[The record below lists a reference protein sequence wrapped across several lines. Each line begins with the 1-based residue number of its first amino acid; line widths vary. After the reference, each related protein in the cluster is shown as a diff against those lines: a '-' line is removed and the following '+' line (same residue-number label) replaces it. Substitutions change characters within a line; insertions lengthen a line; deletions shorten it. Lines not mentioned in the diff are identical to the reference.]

1 MSWDVTGRPQHHRPG
16 RLSPQ
21 AAHRNLQQ
29 GPHGEQSQLGQGL
42 DCTLQVRVW
51 NYRTGGLELAKW
63 FREEIFSVAI
73 HPDGLY
79 IAAGFADKD

>member
-1 MSWDVTGRPQHHRPG
+1 M
-16 RLSPQ
+16 
-21 AAHRNLQQ
+21 
-29 GPHGEQSQLGQGL
+29 
-42 DCTLQVRVW
+42 QVRVW